1 MQRADIKMRLF
12 YTFATIFG
20 LVLFTSGFALASES
34 GSGWRSTYD
43 LVMRW
48 INFGIIAFLLVKFG
62 KKPLMDFL
70 HKRKESLARDI
81 EILEEKKEK
90 AGLSIREARL
100 RLEDSRAH
108 LDEIKDRIV
117 RRGVRQRQKILDEA
131 RAQSVAMM
139 ESARR
144 RVESAMRD
152 AKNSFRSELVDA
164 AFDLAMERI
173 PDKITKE
180 DNHKLLLQYL
190 DATSASNLKKK

>member
-34 GSGWRSTYD
+34 VSGWRSTYD

-48 INFGIIAFLLVKFG
+48 INFGIIVFLLVKFG
-62 KKPLMDFL
+62 KKPLMNFL
-70 HKRKESLARDI
+70 HTRKESLARDI
-81 EILEEKKEK
+81 ETLEEKKEK
-90 AGLSIREARL
+90 ASLSIREARL

-108 LDEIKDRIV
+108 LDEIKDKIV
-117 RRGVRQRQKILDEA
+117 RRGVRQRQNILDEA
-131 RAQSVAMM
+131 RAQSVTMM

-164 AFDLAMERI
+164 AFNLAMEKI

-180 DNHKLLLQYL
+180 DNHKLILQYL

>member
-90 AGLSIREARL
+90 ASLSIKEARL
-100 RLEDSRAH
+100 RLEASRAH
-108 LDEIKDRIV
+108 FDEIKDRIV

-131 RAQSVAMM
+131 RAQSVTMM

-164 AFDLAMERI
+164 AFDLAMEKI